1 MCINIPE
8 NRDVGTKSK
17 HVHLFFIFAT
27 GRAKWR
33 FKDFY
38 LVKPVSMWKDIMI
51 YFKLEDAQFC
61 FFCDFERKLING
73 LYCI

>member
-17 HVHLFFIFAT
+17 HVHLFFIFAIR
-27 GRAKWR
+27 RAKWR
-33 FKDFY
+33 FKD